1 MKSSSK
7 WFVASAVMGIITI
20 MFLSLTIEAS
30 KVIDDLGVQTYIV
43 LGVMYF
49 SAMICLAVG
58 SCKRKKEKEEAFY
71 ALPQYE
77 RERIEADRT
86 IEAVMIIGETMESK
100 TKASTSSAV
109 ARGVVGGA
117 LFGPIGAVAGAATP
131 KTKTVTK
138 TDGVRFSV
146 KYKSGRIATEW
157 QPIGSSRYNELMR
170 HVMK

>member
-7 WFVASAVMGIITI
+7 WFVASAIMGVIWIILLSVLFELTKDGSRI
-20 MFLSLTIEAS
+20 EGAIGFVFLAPVWLMF
-30 KVIDDLGVQTYIV
+30 
-43 LGVMYF
+43 
-49 SAMICLAVG
+49 ICIGIG
-58 SCKRKKEKEEAFY
+58 STKRKKEKEEAFC

-77 RERIEADRT
+77 RDRIEADRT

-100 TKASTSSAV
+100 TKASAGSSI

-170 HVMK
+170 YVMQ